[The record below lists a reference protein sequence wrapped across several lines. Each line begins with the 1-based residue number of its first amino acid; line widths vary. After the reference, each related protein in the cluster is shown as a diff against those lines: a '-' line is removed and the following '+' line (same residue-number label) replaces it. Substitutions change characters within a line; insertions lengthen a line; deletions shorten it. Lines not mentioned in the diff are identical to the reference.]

1 MFIFWEL
8 LTYDWL
14 KQLILSSVS
23 VGHHHDTTIVCVAYM
38 IEYFI
43 NGFDIIVYIIM
54 FSYVKTFPWY
64 TVVHCR
70 LVKTFI

>member
-1 MFIFWEL
+1 
-8 LTYDWL
+8 L

-54 FSYVKTFPWY
+54 FSYVKTFP
-64 TVVHCR
+64 
-70 LVKTFI
+70 